1 MKVNR
6 RRMLLGGAAS
16 LAAVRDAQAAQP
28 RRRWSQEVDVVVVGA
43 GAAGYATAIVARE
56 AGASIALLETQP
68 HIGGHAIISG
78 GNVALGG
85 GTSQQ
90 RQYGIED
97 SPDLVFRDLTDW
109 SAVNANG
116 VSDYRYNDR
125 EIVRVF
131 ADHSAPTFEWLKAH
145 GVVFVDKAPDPA
157 GGISVGNSAPREHHA
172 APMDWLI
179 VQSGRRATPERRTTA
194 SSGAGLMWPL
204 DAAARKAGVQIL
216 LEHRM
221 VELLREQPR
230 SGRITGVR
238 ATHGGRDVAI
248 RARKAVM
255 LATGGSTGNVSF
267 RRMIDPRLTDEYC
280 GLAGMPWSDQDASGE
295 LAAMAVGASLW
306 GFAGQAGEYGWTLT
320 KASLI
325 GTQWGYGNVTW
336 EPECAV
342 FDRVRAKGLR
352 VRDWQNVILVNML
365 GERFYDE
372 TAPGYPYNNYGTL
385 KDHVAHT
392 ARSAVPR
399 DYRAANFLNAALAG
413 FGDGHNGGGPIWAIF
428 DADAAAREGWHCEP
442 PWVDANA
449 GFFFQADTLRELAA
463 RIVMPH
469 QRRPMPP
476 EALEATV
483 ARYNSFV
490 DAGRDADFDKPAP
503 KFRIARPPFYAAWST
518 PVVHDTRSGL
528 RIDARCRVLDFAGE
542 PIPGLYSG
550 GETAGG
556 LSVHGLA
563 RALCQGY
570 IAGQDIAT
578 LRT

>member
-1 MKVNR
+1 M
-6 RRMLLGGAAS
+6 
-16 LAAVRDAQAAQP
+16 
-28 RRRWSQEVDVVVVGA
+28 
-43 GAAGYATAIVARE
+43 
-56 AGASIALLETQP
+56 
-68 HIGGHAIISG
+68 
-78 GNVALGG
+78 
-85 GTSQQ
+85 
-90 RQYGIED
+90 
-97 SPDLVFRDLTDW
+97 FRDLTDW

-255 LATGGSTGNVSF
+255 LATGGSTGNVGF
-267 RRMIDPRLTDEYC
+267 RRMIDPRLTEEYC

-295 LAAMAVGASLW
+295 LAAMEIGASLW

-325 GTQWGYGNVTW
+325 GTQWGYGNVSW

-392 ARSAVPR
+392 ARSAVPH

-428 DADAAAREGWHCEP
+428 DADAAARGELALRAAVGGCQGWLLSS
-442 PWVDANA
+442 
-449 GFFFQADTLRELAA
+449 ADTLRELAA
-463 RIVMPH
+463 RIVMLHLEAP
-469 QRRPMPP
+469 RPMPP

-490 DAGRDADFDKPAP
+490 DAGRDADFDKPRAEVSH
-503 KFRIARPPFYAAWST
+503 RATALLRR
-518 PVVHDTRSGL
+518 VVHTGRARHTLGAAHRRALPRAGL
-528 RIDARCRVLDFAGE
+528 RGRADL
-542 PIPGLYSG
+542 GLYSG

-563 RALCQGY
+563 RATVPGY